1 MSWRT
6 PLTPR
11 RGSCI
16 KRLREKAK
24 STRQGHTERGGG
36 TTAGRQWGAGLE
48 IKEGR
53 LARKPKKDSKKTKK
67 TTKIA
72 QANLPRYG
80 LHKAARGGEGCEIE
94 PGEVRLT
101 SDGPLDGVSRAK
113 SLCSSISFSTS
124 MCLLMRMPGLGE
136 GRRPGQPT
144 G

>member
-1 MSWRT
+1 M
-6 PLTPR
+6 
-11 RGSCI
+11 
-16 KRLREKAK
+16 
-24 STRQGHTERGGG
+24 
-36 TTAGRQWGAGLE
+36 
-48 IKEGR
+48 
-53 LARKPKKDSKKTKK
+53 
-67 TTKIA
+67 
-72 QANLPRYG
+72 G

-144 G
+144 ADKGKSARTRVGSWIVELVGHAADRQGKLAPPPLRWEVTETMGSSDQEAAIGHSCSLAWGLLLIRRIGTIMGSLLG